1 MGLLYS
7 LYLKYN
13 NILFNK
19 FQRIYKIYFYSIGL
33 KDFIKYIFFYFWE
46 IYFYS
51 ISLKDFIKYIFFIF
65 NNKFQRIYKFI
76 KYIS

>member
-33 KDFIKYIFFYFWE
+33 KDFIKYIFF
-46 IYFYS
+46 
-51 ISLKDFIKYIFFIF
+51 IF
-65 NNKFQRIYKFI
+65 NNKFQRIYKII